1 MLAPNTE
8 APAEMNNYFHD
19 YRALWMAEICN
30 GTMHNLYPIRGT
42 KVRDAVGWSYY
53 INDALKRYGDI
64 SDVVFQSHNWPHW
77 NTDDHPTAVKDFL
90 RNSAAIYKYVH
101 DQTLLYAN
109 MGYTPREIAKKIRIP
124 KGLEQCWYVRPY
136 YGSLEVNARAV
147 YQFYLG
153 YFDGNPV
160 NLVEL
165 TNEEEAKK
173 FVEYVGSAEKVLEK
187 AAQDFENG
195 EYQSAAAAANK
206 VVFVDPEN
214 MQARYLCADALEQ
227 LGYQAES
234 AILRNAYLVGAS
246 ELRVKKHGDPA
257 RDFNTLRNL
266 YGRQGDILKTMSA
279 SQLLDYLG
287 IVIDSDRA
295 EKDMEF
301 VLDVY
306 SDAEKAEKET
316 FVVNLFSGILLHSKK
331 EELSA
336 SEQKLPRAAITRK
349 GLVSMAWKNTDEYS
363 NECIGDADGCLESI
377 LNLIV
382 RLADDA
388 AYSIIEP

>member
-1 MLAPNTE
+1 M
-8 APAEMNNYFHD
+8 
-19 YRALWMAEICN
+19 
-30 GTMHNLYPIRGT
+30 
-42 KVRDAVGWSYY
+42 
-53 INDALKRYGDI
+53 
-64 SDVVFQSHNWPHW
+64 
-77 NTDDHPTAVKDFL
+77 
-90 RNSAAIYKYVH
+90 
-101 DQTLLYAN
+101 
-109 MGYTPREIAKKIRIP
+109 
-124 KGLEQCWYVRPY
+124 
-136 YGSLEVNARAV
+136 
-147 YQFYLG
+147 
-153 YFDGNPV
+153 
-160 NLVEL
+160 EL

-287 IVIDSDRA
+287 IVIDSDSA
-295 EKDMEF
+295 EEDMEF
-301 VLDVY
+301 VLDIH
-306 SDAEKAEKET
+306 SNAEKET
-316 FVVNLFSGILLHSKK
+316 FLINLFSGILLHSKK
-331 EELSA
+331 EKLST
-336 SEQKLPRAAITRK
+336 SEQKLPRAAITRT
-349 GLVSMAWKNTDEYS
+349 GLVAMAWKNTDEFS
-363 NECIGDADGCLESI
+363 KECISDTDGCLEKI
-377 LNLIV
+377 LHLIV

-388 AYSIIEP
+388 SYPIIEP